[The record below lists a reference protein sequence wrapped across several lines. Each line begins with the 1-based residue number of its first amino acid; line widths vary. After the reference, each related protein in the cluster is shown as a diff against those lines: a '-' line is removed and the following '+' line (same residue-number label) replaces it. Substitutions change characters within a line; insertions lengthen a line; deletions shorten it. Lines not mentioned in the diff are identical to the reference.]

1 VRDEIRGTG
10 EHAALEID
18 GAMLEVAS
26 VDGEETLSRLF
37 RYEVVCTLGDDGVIP
52 VPRASPFDPAA
63 LLGLAAHLTLLDG
76 FGTSRSI
83 HGIVTEAVRGASND
97 ARATLAVT
105 VRPAAFLF
113 TLGRDCRVFHDKTA
127 VDIVKEVLQ
136 AGVHSSPPLGQVH
149 RSRWEIIGDYP
160 RRAYCAQY
168 REDDYSFIARLCE
181 EEGIYFWFDH
191 DAQDTTLVFADSSIS
206 ASDLTAGALLSFAYE
221 SGMRSEGEVIIELG
235 IEAQATPTQFSVG
248 SFDPTRPEFKVQAST
263 GGGAHEVY
271 DAPGGGP
278 ESPGACEARVRV
290 MREAAA
296 AARECIAGTS
306 SSVRLVPGQIVEVDG
321 HPLLDGR
328 YLVTEA
334 TVHAEQRRSADRAAA
349 PTFSCRFRAISE
361 KNPFR
366 TRMDTRL
373 AKQAGLQS
381 GVVVGQTGEEIHPD
395 ASGRVR
401 VKLHWDRSAARDH
414 SAGTWMRVAQR
425 GTADSMLLPRIGW
438 NVMTFNEEG
447 DVDTPSVLSRFHDA
461 EHSPA
466 YGLPANM
473 TRVVFKTA
481 TTPGGG
487 SCNEMYFEDRK
498 GSEELFINASR
509 DMTALVQNT
518 KTEQVSHDSL
528 RTVGVEHELGVTASA
543 VESIA
548 NDQHVAVGAN
558 EAVTVGAG
566 RTKAVQGNESRKV
579 GGKRS
584 VSTGNSHHIGVT
596 KKRSLSVG
604 AALIDTTLG
613 PISAS
618 SGKAMKI
625 RVGGARIAVSAKSI
639 SQSVQLVALQTIG
652 AAKIELAT
660 QARSIDAK
668 RRLQETVGG
677 LMILKSDAGILDEA
691 SMTSKYSVGGTL
703 DAGGP
708 KLTIVADD
716 SVEIVCGASSITIS
730 KGSVDIRTPSLTLA
744 GATIDAV
751 GALIRHN

>member
-1 VRDEIRGTG
+1 VNDEFRNTG

-26 VDGEETLSRLF
+26 VEGEEALSRLF
-37 RYEVVCTLGDDGVIP
+37 RYEVVCTLGDDGMIP
-52 VPRASPFDPAA
+52 VPGASPFDPAA
-63 LLGLAAHLTLLDG
+63 LLGLAARLTLLDG

-83 HGIVTEAVRGASND
+83 HGIVTEAMRGASND

-105 VRPAAFLF
+105 VRSAAFLF

-127 VDIVKEVLQ
+127 VDIVKDVLE
-136 AGVHSSPPLGQVH
+136 AGVLRSAPLSQVH
-149 RSRWEIIGDYP
+149 RSRWEIIGNYP
-160 RRAYCAQY
+160 RRPYCAQY
-168 REDDYSFIARLCE
+168 REDDFSFIARLCE

-191 DAQDTTLVFADSSIS
+191 DEHDTTLVFADSSTS
-206 ASDLTAGALLSFAYE
+206 ASDLTGGSLLRFAYE
-221 SGMRSEGEVIIELG
+221 SGMRSEGEVIVELG
-235 IEAQATPTQFSVG
+235 VEAQTTPTQFTVG
-248 SFDPTRPEFKVQAST
+248 SFDPARPDFKVRAST

-296 AARECIAGTS
+296 AARECIAGVS
-306 SSVRLVPGQIVEVDG
+306 SSVRLVPGQIIEVDG

-334 TVHAEQRRSADRAAA
+334 TVHAEQRRSARRAST

-361 KNPFR
+361 KKPFR
-366 TRMDTRL
+366 TPMDTRL

-381 GVVVGQTGEEIHPD
+381 GVVVGQSGEEIHPD

-414 SAGTWMRVAQR
+414 TAGTWMRVAQR

-438 NVMTFNEEG
+438 NVMTFNDEG
-447 DVDTPSVLSRFHDA
+447 DVDAPSILSRFHDA
-461 EHSPA
+461 EHTPA

-473 TRVVFKTA
+473 TRVIFKTA

-487 SCNEMYFEDRK
+487 SFNELYFEDRK

-528 RTVGVEHELGVTASA
+528 RAVGVEHELGVTASA
-543 VESIA
+543 VESIT
-548 NDQHVAVGAN
+548 NDQRVAVAAN
-558 EAVTVGAG
+558 EEVKVGAG
-566 RTKAVQGNESRKV
+566 RQKVVQGNESRKV

-584 VSTGNSHHIGVT
+584 VSTGKSHSIGVT

-604 AALIDTTLG
+604 AALIDATLG

-618 SGKAMKI
+618 SGQAMKI

-639 SQSVQLVALQTIG
+639 AQSVQLVAIQTIG

-660 QARSIDAK
+660 EARSIEAK
-668 RRLQETVGG
+668 QRLQETVGG
-677 LMILKSDAGILDEA
+677 MMILKTDGGILDEA
-691 SMTSKYSVGGTL
+691 SATSKYSVGGML
-703 DAGGP
+703 SADGP

-716 SVEIVCGASSITIS
+716 SVELICGASAITIS
-730 KGSVDIRTPSLTLA
+730 KGSVHIRTPSLTLA